1 MYAKVKD
8 HDNLVRDM
16 NSKAVLNTDR
26 VGLQD
31 YYLKRDNVKKEQ
43 SEKLETK
50 QRIEKI
56 EKDMSEIKELLRE
69 IAMKGNNNGN

>member
-26 VGLQD
+26 IGLQD
-31 YYLKRDNVKKEQ
+31 YYLKRDSVKKEQ

>member
-31 YYLKRDNVKKEQ
+31 YYLKRDSVKKEQ

-50 QRIEKI
+50 QRIDKI
-56 EKDMSEIKELLRE
+56 EKDMSEIKELLYE
-69 IAMKGNNNGN
+69 IAKKGVNNGN

>member
-31 YYLKRDNVKKEQ
+31 YYLKRDSVKKEQ

-69 IAMKGNNNGN
+69 IAIKGNNNGN

>member
-31 YYLKRDNVKKEQ
+31 YYLKRDSVKKEQ

-56 EKDMSEIKELLRE
+56 EKDMSEIKELLRD

>member
-31 YYLKRDNVKKEQ
+31 YYLKRDSVKKEQ
-43 SEKLETK
+43 SEKIETK